1 MTSRPVTL
9 FHFYCPVDFDALR
22 FGQMRHERVAAQHQQ
37 LAKVPVVSV
46 HNLTRN
52 FQKMS
57 LKKQQDSPSL
67 SILLPQIW
75 FVCLCVPEPTGLT
88 DERKRVSF
96 PGLVCHQ
103 WVGDLFRVAKAI
115 NVHLLCRENTHTQ
128 AGPVTVITIDT
139 TQQCNQHHQQEAKNR
154 VTTSCVPF

>member
-1 MTSRPVTL
+1 MGVVPKFQKEKTYAKCVTSRPVPL

-52 FQKMS
+52 FQRWAY
-57 LKKQQDSPSL
+57 KQQDSPSL
-67 SILLPQIW
+67 SRLLPQIW
-75 FVCLCVPEPTGLT
+75 FVYLCEPKPTGIT

-96 PGLVCHQ
+96 AVGLCVTNELVISSASPKQ
-103 WVGDLFRVAKAI
+103 STFTFYPEKTQ
-115 NVHLLCRENTHTQ
+115 THT
-128 AGPVTVITIDT
+128 
-139 TQQCNQHHQQEAKNR
+139 HQQDQ
-154 VTTSCVPF
+154 